1 MPALPLEHP
10 ILRRIEGPLLMLA
23 ASALFRGLSFIPA
36 VIETDEGL
44 YIVQAREWLRGN
56 WPLIAVWDM
65 HPIGAPA
72 LFAAMFAVLGES
84 ITSVR
89 VLGGLAAAWT
99 GMAVHAIAR
108 ATGLPR
114 AAALGA
120 GVLYIAMTTRFG
132 GLATNT
138 EILFAPLVATALAL
152 ALRSAVAAIDR
163 AEPPAW
169 RTLVAM
175 GLLVGTALTI
185 KPVAVPEGC
194 LAFAV
199 FTFPAWRAGLLAV
212 PRGLAFAAGY
222 AALCLVPTA
231 AMALAYAL
239 HGGLAVFLDAVFVA
253 PLRYAGSGMQPT
265 AVAWLIL
272 GYLLFLWWPFGAA
285 LMALLRAREAPRT
298 VLFGVLWFIAA
309 SIGIAL
315 PGMYFNHYFLL
326 WLPPLSLLA
335 AAGVWSLAR
344 RLWPARMV
352 PAFAL
357 CLAILAVDSWAD
369 RTAVRVHGGV
379 GLRNADPVLE
389 VARELR
395 ANVPNGAPVLIANY
409 HPVVYMLAE
418 AGLPSRFIFPAQL
431 TGEFGDVAG
440 IDMDAEVAR
449 ILAARPAAIVVD
461 RGWWDEMRPE
471 VQALLNRALGE
482 SYTLAARVS
491 EERGP
496 VEIWRLRS
504 EVDG

>member
-1 MPALPLEHP
+1 MEV
-10 ILRRIEGPLLMLA
+10 PLLMLA
-23 ASALFRGLSFIPA
+23 ASAAFRGLSFIPA

-56 WPLIAVWDM
+56 WPLIGVWDM
-65 HPIGAPA
+65 HPVGAPA
-72 LFAAMFAVLGES
+72 LFAVMFALLGES

-89 VLGGLAAAWT
+89 VLGGIAAAWT
-99 GMAVHAIAR
+99 GMALHAIAR
-108 ATGLPR
+108 ASGLPR
-114 AAALGA
+114 APALGA

-152 ALRSAVAAIDR
+152 ALRAAVAGLDHDAAPR
-163 AEPPAW
+163 V
-169 RTLVAM
+169 RTLVPM

-199 FTFPAWRAGLLAV
+199 LTFPAWRAGLLPTA
-212 PRGLAFAAGY
+212 RGFGFAGAY
-222 AALCLVPTA
+222 ALLCLSPTA
-231 AMALAYAL
+231 AMALAYAV
-239 HGGLAVFLDAVFVA
+239 HGGLGVFLDAVFVA
-253 PLRYAGSGMQPT
+253 PLRYAGSGMQPG

-285 LMALLRAREAPRT
+285 LAALLRAREAPRT
-298 VLFGVLWFIAA
+298 VLFGVLWFVAA

-326 WLPPLSLLA
+326 WLPPLALLGA
-335 AAGVWSLAR
+335 CGVWSLVR

-352 PAFAL
+352 PAFAV

-389 VARELR
+389 VADALR
-395 ANVPNGAPVLIANY
+395 ANVPNGAPALIANY
-409 HPVVYMLAE
+409 HPVVYMLADV
-418 AGLPSRFIFPAQL
+418 GLPSRYIFPAQL

-449 ILAARPAAIVVD
+449 ILAARPAAIVID
-461 RGWWDEMRPE
+461 RGWWDGMRPE
-471 VQALLNRALGE
+471 VQAMLNRALGE
-482 SYTLAARVS
+482 SYALAAQVS